1 MQIIAID
8 FLKVNYEKTDFA
20 LHYTIIFFFN
30 SKLLIFPRF
39 TMLKVSKIVENIPL
53 IFDFSGSVIDE
64 YSSAYRKLK
73 EIFNKVQGSGLFGIC
88 FKGLMAGVFYYH

>member
-20 LHYTIIFFFN
+20 QHYTIIFFFN

-39 TMLKVSKIVENIPL
+39 TMLKVSKIVENISL

-64 YSSAYRKLK
+64 YSSAYRKLSIK
-73 EIFNKVQGSGLFGIC
+73 FKAVGFSGFALKV
-88 FKGLMAGVFYYH
+88 

>member
-53 IFDFSGSVIDE
+53 IFQDPSLMNIVRHTENLKKFSIKFKAVGFSGF
-64 YSSAYRKLK
+64 ALK
-73 EIFNKVQGSGLFGIC
+73 
-88 FKGLMAGVFYYH
+88 A